1 MSGLSLLWT
10 KTSND
15 MSLLPLLQYLHSSRM
30 PEPPHWVI
38 VETDVG
44 RQIWRRSE
52 LDSVFGIPCVSGSV
66 TAVKVVSLTEE
77 IKSNL
82 GVKLYELW
90 CSMTIMFSHVMM
102 DMEEE
107 DDQEQ

>member
-1 MSGLSLLWT
+1 MSSAFLA
-10 KTSND
+10 
-15 MSLLPLLQYLHSSRM
+15 
-30 PEPPHWVI
+30 
-38 VETDVG
+38 
-44 RQIWRRSE
+44 
-52 LDSVFGIPCVSGSV
+52 SVRSV